1 MVLSANRVFFSL
13 MVSRQSTCTRNH
25 CVKVTSSCPFY
36 FSLSRVLWIGLKQPR
51 TRATSTSRLASMRM
65 PSSATQRPSLC
76 APQSRRRICRRFTRI
91 EQQPTNS
98 RLVKHTLNLEPRLL
112 YSEMFFSVKPKEKKK
127 SESVALTR
135 TLSIVLQRLTI
146 YNIVTIICARKVENI
161 RYLVIVVAHDHV
173 L

>member
-13 MVSRQSTCTRNH
+13 MASRQFTCTRNH

-36 FSLSRVLWIGLKQPR
+36 FSLSRVPWIGLKQQR

-98 RLVKHTLNLEPRLL
+98 RLVKHTLNLELRLL
-112 YSEMFFSVKPKEKKK
+112 YSEQQIHSV
-127 SESVALTR
+127 
-135 TLSIVLQRLTI
+135 
-146 YNIVTIICARKVENI
+146 VTIICARKVENI
-161 RYLVIVVAHDHV
+161 RYLVIVVADDHV